1 MNEPILMP
9 SRRIRLRRKVG
20 LCSHPDGVSV
30 SEFLTFPSFSDN
42 EGRPAPHS
50 HRRTPATH
58 AETAASS
65 SSGVVVAEAE
75 VEVGMPKQNAVRS
88 HWTVVTA
95 FTHVA
100 PYKYNFKGKR
110 FCASIEPQRISD
122 PRGFLKDSAIP
133 GMSPGERGGNNRR
146 RGEQRILSSS
156 ESGFPKA
163 TAWKES
169 GFLDPT
175 HSDKGLRLPH
185 LLLNIPRRKGK

>member
-1 MNEPILMP
+1 MP

-50 HRRTPATH
+50 HPRTPATH
-58 AETAASS
+58 AETASSS

-100 PYKYNFKGKR
+100 PYKYNF
-110 FCASIEPQRISD
+110 
-122 PRGFLKDSAIP
+122 
-133 GMSPGERGGNNRR
+133 
-146 RGEQRILSSS
+146 
-156 ESGFPKA
+156 
-163 TAWKES
+163 
-169 GFLDPT
+169 
-175 HSDKGLRLPH
+175 
-185 LLLNIPRRKGK
+185 